1 MGVVVGHAPT
11 EAARH
16 ALLSDGVVE
25 DGGVAQGLRQAVGL
39 VVEGLGRELGTLEF
53 ADEIAF
59 PGVGGDG
66 GAGLA
71 PDAAPVVG
79 VVGIGVNIFQKL
91 AAAGAAGTSR
101 GAGGVE
107 AADRLVGALIKALV
121 VGAAA
126 DPHAPQKDA
135 GVAAAL
141 ADHLAAV
148 LQSLR
153 FPDVVADVLPA
164 GHLHKDQKAQL
175 VAGIEEG
182 GARGSGE
189 AHGVAAQ
196 LLFQELSVQPLDA
209 VGHGIAL
216 IGVALAAVEAPQ
228 LHPLAVEV
236 EPACHEL
243 QSTEAEPAAF
253 LVQDPVGQAAGAGT
267 DEPDGQG
274 VKGGVLDA
282 PRMDA
287 VQCAG
292 DGQRQLAGVER
303 PAARGAADLG
313 L

>member
-1 MGVVVGHAPT
+1 M
-11 EAARH
+11 
-16 ALLSDGVVE
+16 
-25 DGGVAQGLRQAVGL
+25 
-39 VVEGLGRELGTLEF
+39 
-53 ADEIAF
+53 
-59 PGVGGDG
+59 
-66 GAGLA
+66 
-71 PDAAPVVG
+71 
-79 VVGIGVNIFQKL
+79 
-91 AAAGAAGTSR
+91 
-101 GAGGVE
+101 
-107 AADRLVGALIKALV
+107 
-121 VGAAA
+121 
-126 DPHAPQKDA
+126 
-135 GVAAAL
+135 AAAL

-164 GHLHKDQKAQL
+164 GHLHKGQKAQL

-182 GARGSGE
+182 GAGGRGE

-209 VGHGIAL
+209 VRHGIAL
-216 IGVALAAVEAPQ
+216 IGIALAAVEAPQ

-236 EPACHEL
+236 KPACHEL
-243 QSTEAEPAAF
+243 QGAEAEPAAF
-253 LVQDPVGQAAGAGT
+253 LVQHPVGQAAGAGT

-274 VKGGVLDA
+274 VEGGVLDA

>member
-1 MGVVVGHAPT
+1 MGVVVGHAPA

-39 VVEGLGRELGTLEF
+39 VVEGLGRELGALEL

-107 AADRLVGALIKALV
+107 AAHRLVGALIKALV

-182 GARGSGE
+182 GAGGSGE
-189 AHGVAAQ
+189 THGVAA
-196 LLFQELSVQPLDA
+196 
-209 VGHGIAL
+209 
-216 IGVALAAVEAPQ
+216 
-228 LHPLAVEV
+228 
-236 EPACHEL
+236 
-243 QSTEAEPAAF
+243 
-253 LVQDPVGQAAGAGT
+253 
-267 DEPDGQG
+267 
-274 VKGGVLDA
+274 
-282 PRMDA
+282 
-287 VQCAG
+287 
-292 DGQRQLAGVER
+292 
-303 PAARGAADLG
+303 
-313 L
+313 

>member
-1 MGVVVGHAPT
+1 M
-11 EAARH
+11 
-16 ALLSDGVVE
+16 
-25 DGGVAQGLRQAVGL
+25 
-39 VVEGLGRELGTLEF
+39 
-53 ADEIAF
+53 
-59 PGVGGDG
+59 
-66 GAGLA
+66 
-71 PDAAPVVG
+71 
-79 VVGIGVNIFQKL
+79 
-91 AAAGAAGTSR
+91 
-101 GAGGVE
+101 
-107 AADRLVGALIKALV
+107 
-121 VGAAA
+121 
-126 DPHAPQKDA
+126 
-135 GVAAAL
+135 AAAL
-141 ADHLAAV
+141 ADHLTAV

-182 GARGSGE
+182 GAGGRGE

-196 LLFQELSVQPLDA
+196 LLFQELGVQ
-209 VGHGIAL
+209 
-216 IGVALAAVEAPQ
+216 
-228 LHPLAVEV
+228 PLAVEV

-243 QSTEAEPAAF
+243 QGAEAEPAAF
-253 LVQDPVGQAAGAGT
+253 LVQHPVGQAAGAGT

-303 PAARGAADLG
+303 PAARGAAYLS

>member
-1 MGVVVGHAPT
+1 M
-11 EAARH
+11 
-16 ALLSDGVVE
+16 
-25 DGGVAQGLRQAVGL
+25 GL
-39 VVEGLGRELGTLEF
+39 VVEGLGRELGALEL

-79 VVGIGVNIFQKL
+79 VVGVGVYIFQKL
-91 AAAGAAGTSR
+91 AAAGAAGASR
-101 GAGGVE
+101 GAGG
-107 AADRLVGALIKALV
+107 ADRLVGALIKALV

-182 GARGSGE
+182 GAGGRGE

-216 IGVALAAVEAPQ
+216 IGIALAAVEAPQ

-236 EPACHEL
+236 EPARHEL
-243 QSTEAEPAAF
+243 QGAEAEPAAF
-253 LVQDPVGQAAGAGT
+253 LVQHPVGQAAGAGT

-274 VKGGVLDA
+274 VEGGMLDA

-292 DGQRQLAGVER
+292 DGQRQLTGIER